1 MKGLGIGQEGK
12 AGPGRWGDALVDGRV
27 PSLPEGPA
35 EQQLELHLLEHKLHG
50 TVGKYDSKHLGGLTN
65 FWTVSLE
72 CFGSQA
78 LNSVTSRPR
87 GSRA

>member
-12 AGPGRWGDALVDGRV
+12 AGPGWWGDALVDGRV

-35 EQQLELHLLEHKLHG
+35 KQQLQLHLLEHKPHG
-50 TVGKYDSKHLGGLTN
+50 TVGKSDSKHLGGLTN
-65 FWTVSLE
+65 FWTASLE

-78 LNSVTSRPR
+78 FNSVTSRPR